1 MQYPGTAILGLESGA
16 FMDNSMAKIFE
27 ARAIIEAMVPSP
39 WDQDAF
45 IAALSTHRGRP
56 IELRGVRSSDHSELY
71 GDLQSSPCGVWCDCT
86 DKDIILYDLGM
97 TERHLIQV
105 LCHEAAHMILGHSS
119 DQEPDEDWLRL
130 LLSDVPPD
138 ALRSALGRNLVSNEQ
153 ESEAE
158 LLADLVMTKVS
169 HFRDSAAMR
178 SLWGTA

>member
-1 MQYPGTAILGLESGA
+1 MN
-16 FMDNSMAKIFE
+16 DSMANVFE
-27 ARAIIEAMVPSP
+27 ARATIEAMIPSP
-39 WDQDAF
+39 WNRAAF
-45 IAALSTHRGRP
+45 IDALSQYRGRP
-56 IELRGVRSSDHSELY
+56 IELRGVRSSDSSELY
-71 GDLQSSPCGVWCDCT
+71 SDLQSSPCGVWCDCT

-105 LCHEAAHMILGHSS
+105 LCHEAAHMVLGHSS

-178 SLWGTA
+178 SLWGTT